1 MTLRMAMRCK
11 SVLLLALW
19 VMMLSGC
26 GSDQEGQLIVDHQ
39 RAVYESLALQD
50 QLQQQGGGHAA
61 ADLGIG
67 ISNRGMGKLLS
78 LLKGL
83 VISPTQ
89 PPKGYE
95 DLSVRI
101 EDIQL
106 VSRAGRSELEL
117 EFSLSSP
124 ANSLQFA
131 AMMTGDLLFLPPEL
145 DTDTPE
151 DQLAFRMKVRE
162 LHPRLS
168 WYSLP
173 LQSISTMRDY
183 LRYRLIEQ
191 VEKSLVMKV
200 PTAKLDKL
208 VLGLSGSEVMK
219 DEEKGFQIKI
229 AYASPKFEMP
239 LVARYSQFLM
249 TDSGFWIFARYGD
262 KAPSIP
268 KPVARVPKE
277 QLESE
282 IGRLT
287 YALRAA
293 AAGLN
298 FWSGDSA
305 IIVRK
310 PLLEK
315 LTAQFNERS
324 SDERT
329 VSFQSTRS
337 RGKLYE
343 KQWRDN
349 LLGDGG
355 LSVELDGR
363 DAAWGTV
370 TLKQV
375 TSTWSEK
382 GLAYSASI
390 DVEANTILYVHFDP
404 LLGGGVGK
412 RATLEGTASPVLAG
426 TLSFA
431 IRTYAGVPVLIA
443 MNHLN
448 CSKFPLTV
456 LDDGDLSVGV
466 TVSQL
471 VGGGKPTLIPALM
484 GLPKM
489 MKADQV
495 LRAIKGVS
503 VTAPKPFAAI
513 TYAPTQ
519 FLADANGFRA
529 EFATSAAWSEGEDVD
544 AEERV
549 KEVVALLGKD
559 ETFPSAPDCGKPD
572 SIKVHIAGIAFEGD
586 LGLGRVITSLVDG
599 ARTGTKGIE
608 NFLSTAGRNAINPS
622 PGSVL
627 RKPLVNPLGT
637 LKCLGTLLQKCE

>member
-1 MTLRMAMRCK
+1 MRYK
-11 SVLLLALW
+11 PAPLLALW
-19 VMMLSGC
+19 VMVLSGC
-26 GSDQEGQLIVDHQ
+26 GSDREGQLIVDHQ

-67 ISNRGMGKLLS
+67 ISNRGMGKLLL

-131 AMMTGDLLFLPPEL
+131 ATMTGDLLFLPPEL

-315 LTAQFNERS
+315 LIVQFNERS

-355 LSVELDGR
+355 LSVELDSR

-370 TLKQV
+370 VLKQV
-375 TSTWSEK
+375 SSTWSEK

-404 LLGGGVGK
+404 LIGGGVGK

-431 IRTYAGVPVLIA
+431 IRTYAGVPVLVA
-443 MNHLN
+443 MNHLD

-471 VGGGKPTLIPALM
+471 IGGGKPTLIPALM
-484 GLPKM
+484 G
-489 MKADQV
+489 
-495 LRAIKGVS
+495 
-503 VTAPKPFAAI
+503 
-513 TYAPTQ
+513 
-519 FLADANGFRA
+519 
-529 EFATSAAWSEGEDVD
+529 
-544 AEERV
+544 
-549 KEVVALLGKD
+549 
-559 ETFPSAPDCGKPD
+559 
-572 SIKVHIAGIAFEGD
+572 
-586 LGLGRVITSLVDG
+586 
-599 ARTGTKGIE
+599 
-608 NFLSTAGRNAINPS
+608 
-622 PGSVL
+622 
-627 RKPLVNPLGT
+627 
-637 LKCLGTLLQKCE
+637 

>member
-1 MTLRMAMRCK
+1 MNRRSKQAA
-11 SVLLLALW
+11 VLVALW
-19 VMMLSGC
+19 GLVLSGC
-26 GSDQEGQLIVDHQ
+26 GADQEGQLIADHQ

-95 DLSVRI
+95 DLSVKI

-117 EFSLSSP
+117 EFSLASP
-124 ANSLQFA
+124 ANALQFSA
-131 AMMTGDLLFLPPEL
+131 TMTGDLLFLPPEL

-191 VEKSLVMKV
+191 VEKSLVIKV

-262 KAPSIP
+262 KVPSIP
-268 KPVARVPKE
+268 KPVARVSPE

-298 FWSGDSA
+298 FVSGDSA
-305 IIVRK
+305 ILVRK
-310 PLLEK
+310 PLFEK
-315 LTAQFNERS
+315 LTAQFNGRS

-355 LSVELDGR
+355 LSVELDSR

-370 TLKQV
+370 VLKQV
-375 TSTWSEK
+375 SSTWNER

-404 LLGGGVGK
+404 LIGGGVGK

-443 MNHLN
+443 MNHLD

-489 MKADQV
+489 VKADQV
-495 LRAIKGVS
+495 LRAIKAVT

-544 AEERV
+544 VEERV
-549 KEVVALLGKD
+549 KEIVALLGKD

>member
-1 MTLRMAMRCK
+1 MAMRYK
-11 SVLLLALW
+11 SVLLLVAW
-19 VMMLSGC
+19 VMVLSGC
-26 GSDQEGQLIVDHQ
+26 GSDREGQLIVDHQ

-67 ISNRGMGKLLS
+67 ISNRGMGRLLS

-95 DLSVRI
+95 DLSVKI

-117 EFSLSSP
+117 EFSLASP
-124 ANSLQFA
+124 ANALQFSA
-131 AMMTGDLLFLPPEL
+131 TMTGDLLFLPPEL

-168 WYSLP
+168 WYSFP

-268 KPVARVPKE
+268 RPVARVPKE

-293 AAGLN
+293 ASGLN

-315 LTAQFNERS
+315 LIVQFNERS

-375 TSTWSEK
+375 SSTWSEK

-390 DVEANTILYVHFDP
+390 DIEANTILYVHFDP

-412 RATLEGTASPVLAG
+412 RTTLEGTASPVLAG

-431 IRTYAGVPVLIA
+431 IRTYAGVPVLVA
-443 MNHLN
+443 MNHLD

-471 VGGGKPTLIPALM
+471 VGGGKPALIPALM
-484 GLPKM
+484 GLPKLV
-489 MKADQV
+489 KADQV
-495 LRAIKGVS
+495 LRGIKAVS
-503 VTAPKPFAAI
+503 ITAPKPFAAI

-549 KEVVALLGKD
+549 KEIVALLGKD
-559 ETFPSAPDCGKPD
+559 ETFPSAQDCGKPD

>member
-1 MTLRMAMRCK
+1 MRRK
-11 SVLLLALW
+11 QSALLLGLW
-19 VMMLSGC
+19 AMVLSGC
-26 GSDQEGQLIVDHQ
+26 GSDREGQLIVDHQ

-67 ISNRGMGKLLS
+67 ISNQGMVKLLS

-83 VISPTQ
+83 VITPTQ

-101 EDIQL
+101 EDIHL

-117 EFSLSSP
+117 EVSLASP
-124 ANSLQFA
+124 ANALQFA
-131 AMMTGDLLFLPPEL
+131 ATMTGDLLFLPPEL

-162 LHPRLS
+162 LHPRVS

-173 LQSISTMRDY
+173 LQNITAMRDY
-183 LRYRLIEQ
+183 LRYRLIQQ
-191 VEKSLVMKV
+191 VEKSLVVKV
-200 PTAKLDKL
+200 LTARLDKL
-208 VLGLSGSEVMK
+208 VLGLSGSEVLK

-229 AYASPKFEMP
+229 AYASPKVEMP
-239 LVARYSQFLM
+239 IVARYSQFLM
-249 TDSGFWIFARYGD
+249 TDSGFWIFARYDD
-262 KAPSIP
+262 KTPYRP
-268 KPVARVPKE
+268 KPVARVPTE
-277 QLESE
+277 QLETE

-287 YALRAA
+287 YAIRAA
-293 AAGLN
+293 AIGLT
-298 FWSGDSA
+298 FASGDSA
-305 IIVRK
+305 VIVRK

-329 VSFQSTRS
+329 VSFQSIRS
-337 RGKLYE
+337 RGKLFE

-355 LSVELDGR
+355 FSVELDSR

-375 TSTWSEK
+375 TSAWSEN
-382 GLAYSASI
+382 GLAYSASADI
-390 DVEANTILYVHFDP
+390 EANTIMYVHFDP
-404 LLGGGVGK
+404 LIGGGVGK
-412 RATLEGTASPVLAG
+412 RTTLEGTASPVLAG
-426 TLSFA
+426 TLSLA
-431 IRTYAGVPVLIA
+431 LRTYLGVPVLVIA
-443 MNHLN
+443 NQLV
-448 CSKFPLTV
+448 CSKFPITV
-456 LDDGDLSVGV
+456 MDDEGLALGV
-466 TVSQL
+466 TLSQF

-489 MKADQV
+489 VKADQV
-495 LRAIKGVS
+495 LRGIKAVT
-503 VTAPKPFAAI
+503 VTAPKPFAAV

-519 FLADANGFRA
+519 FVADANGFRA
-529 EFATSAAWSEGEDVD
+529 EFLMSASWSEGDDVD
-544 AEERV
+544 AEDRV
-549 KEVVALLGKD
+549 KEITALVNKD
-559 ETFPSAPDCGKPD
+559 ETFPSGPDCGKPD
-572 SIKVHIAGIAFEGD
+572 PIKVHVAGVEFEHD
-586 LGLGRVITSLVDG
+586 LGLGRVIATLVDG

-608 NFLSTAGRNAINPS
+608 NFLSTAGRNAINPP

-627 RKPLVNPLGT
+627 RKPLINPLGT
-637 LKCLGTLLQKCE
+637 LKCLETLLQKCE

>member
-1 MTLRMAMRCK
+1 MRCK
-11 SVLLLALW
+11 QVLLVALW
-19 VMMLSGC
+19 GLVVSGC
-26 GSDQEGQLIVDHQ
+26 GSDREGQLIVDHQ
-39 RAVYESLALQD
+39 QAVYESLALQD

-83 VISPTQ
+83 VIRPAQ

-124 ANSLQFA
+124 ANSLQFSA
-131 AMMTGDLLFLPPEL
+131 TMTGDLLFLPPEL

-229 AYASPKFEMP
+229 AYASPKFELP
-239 LVARYSQFLM
+239 VVARYSQFLM
-249 TDSGFWIFARYGD
+249 TDSGFWVFARYGD
-262 KAPSIP
+262 KTPYVP
-268 KPVARVPKE
+268 KPVARVPTE
-277 QLESE
+277 QLEAE

-287 YALRAA
+287 YAIRAA
-293 AAGLN
+293 AVGLT
-298 FWSGDSA
+298 FASGDSA
-305 IIVRK
+305 VIVRK

-329 VSFQSTRS
+329 VSFQSIRS
-337 RGKLYE
+337 RGKLFE
-343 KQWRDN
+343 KQWRDH
-349 LLGDGG
+349 LLGEGG
-355 LSVELDGR
+355 LSVELDSR

-375 TSTWSEK
+375 TSAWSET
-382 GLAYSASI
+382 GLAYSASVGI
-390 DVEANTILYVHFDP
+390 EANTIMYVHFDP
-404 LLGGGVGK
+404 LIGGGVGK
-412 RATLEGTASPVLAG
+412 RTALEGTASPILTG

-431 IRTYAGVPVLIA
+431 LHTYAGVPVLVA
-443 MNHLN
+443 VNRLD
-448 CSKFPLTV
+448 CSKFPITV
-456 LDDGDLSVGV
+456 MGDGDLSVGV
-466 TVSQL
+466 TLSQL

-489 MKADQV
+489 VKADQV
-495 LRAIKGVS
+495 LRGIKAVT

-519 FLADANGFRA
+519 FLADASGFRA
-529 EFATSAAWSEGEDVD
+529 EFSTSASWSEGDDVD
-544 AEERV
+544 AEDRM
-549 KEVVALLGKD
+549 KEIMAMVSKD
-559 ETFPSAPDCGKPD
+559 ETMPSVPECGKPD
-572 SIKVHIAGIAFEGD
+572 AIRVHVAGVEFEHD

-599 ARTGTKGIE
+599 ARTGTKGVE
-608 NFLSTAGRNAINPS
+608 NFLSTAGRNAINPP

-627 RKPLVNPLGT
+627 RKPLINPLGT

>member
-1 MTLRMAMRCK
+1 MNIRCK
-11 SVLLLALW
+11 QAAVLLALW
-19 VMMLSGC
+19 LMLLSGC
-26 GSDQEGQLIVDHQ
+26 GSDREGQLIVDHQ

-50 QLQQQGGGHAA
+50 QLQQQGGGYAA

-95 DLSVRI
+95 DLSVKI

-117 EFSLSSP
+117 EFSLASP
-124 ANSLQFA
+124 ANALHFSA
-131 AMMTGDLLFLPPEL
+131 TMTGDLLFLPPEL

-162 LHPRLS
+162 LHPRIS

-173 LQSISTMRDY
+173 LQSITTMRDY

-191 VEKSLVMKV
+191 VEKSLVVKV

-208 VLGLSGSEVMK
+208 ALGLSGSEVLK
-219 DEEKGFQIKI
+219 DEEKGFQIKVV
-229 AYASPKFEMP
+229 YASPKFEMP
-239 LVARYSQFLM
+239 VVARYSQFLM

-262 KAPSIP
+262 KTPYIP
-268 KPVARVPKE
+268 KPVARVPPD
-277 QLESE
+277 QLEFE

-287 YALRAA
+287 YALRVA

-298 FWSGDSA
+298 FESGDSA
-305 IIVRK
+305 VIIRK
-310 PLLEK
+310 PLFEK

-337 RGKLYE
+337 RGKLFE

-355 LSVELDGR
+355 LSVELDSR

-375 TSTWSEK
+375 TSAWSEK
-382 GLAYSASI
+382 GLAYSAVV
-390 DVEANTILYVHFDP
+390 DVEANSIVYVHFDP
-404 LLGGGVGK
+404 LIGGGIGK
-412 RATLEGTASPVLAG
+412 RATLEGTASPTLSG

-431 IRTYAGVPVLIA
+431 LRTYTGVSVLVVANQLDCAKAPI
-443 MNHLN
+443 
-448 CSKFPLTV
+448 TV
-456 LDDGDLSVGV
+456 RDDGNFAIGV
-466 TVSQL
+466 TLSQP
-471 VGGGKPTLIPALM
+471 VGGGKPSLIPALI
-484 GLPKM
+484 GLPNM
-489 MKADQV
+489 VKANQV
-495 LRAIKGVS
+495 LRGIKGVT
-503 VTAPKPFAAI
+503 VTAPKSFAAI
-513 TYAPTQ
+513 TYVPTQ
-519 FLADANGFRA
+519 FLADANGLRA
-529 EFATSAAWSEGEDVD
+529 EFATSASWSDGDDVD
-544 AEERV
+544 AEDRV
-549 KEVVALLGKD
+549 REIMALVNKD
-559 ETFPSAPDCGKPD
+559 ETFPSGPDCGKPD
-572 SIKVHIAGIAFEGD
+572 PIKVHVAGIAFEHD
-586 LGLGRVITSLVDG
+586 LGIGRAITTLVDG
-599 ARTGTKGIE
+599 AKKGTKGVE
-608 NFLSTAGRNAINPS
+608 NFLSTAGRNAINPP

-627 RKPLVNPLGT
+627 RKPLINPLGT

>member
-1 MTLRMAMRCK
+1 MRCK
-11 SVLLLALW
+11 PALLLALW
-19 VMMLSGC
+19 VMVLFGC
-26 GSDQEGQLIVDHQ
+26 GSDREGQLIVDHQ
-39 RAVYESLALQD
+39 RVVYESLALQD
-50 QLQQQGGGHAA
+50 QLQQQGGGWAV

-89 PPKGYE
+89 PPKGFE

-101 EDIQL
+101 EALQL

-117 EFSLSSP
+117 EVAVASP
-124 ANSLQFA
+124 ANHLQFQA
-131 AMMTGDLLFLPPEL
+131 TMAGDLLFLPPEL

-151 DQLAFRMKVRE
+151 DQLAFRMKVRD

-173 LQSISTMRDY
+173 LQSVTAMRDY

-191 VEKSLVMKV
+191 VEKSLVVKV
-200 PTAKLDKL
+200 PTAKMDRL
-208 VLGLSGSEVMK
+208 VLGLSGSEVLR

-229 AYASPKFEMP
+229 SYASPKFELP
-239 LVARYSQFLM
+239 VVARYSQFLM
-249 TDSGFWIFARYGD
+249 TDSGFWMFARYGD
-262 KAPSIP
+262 KAPSVP
-268 KPVARVPKE
+268 KPVARVPPE

-287 YALRAA
+287 YAIRAA
-293 AAGLN
+293 AAGLH
-298 FWSGDSA
+298 FALGDSA

-315 LTAQFNERS
+315 LTTQFNERS

-329 VSFQSTRS
+329 VSFQSTRF

-355 LSVELDGR
+355 LSVELDSP

-375 TSTWSEK
+375 ASSWSEK
-382 GLAYSASI
+382 GLTYSAAI

-404 LLGGGVGK
+404 LIGGGIGK

-426 TLSFA
+426 TLSLA
-431 IRTYAGVPVLIA
+431 LRTYAGVPVLVVV
-443 MNHLN
+443 NQLD

-456 LDDGDLSVGV
+456 LDDGDVSVGV
-466 TVSQL
+466 TLSQM
-471 VGGGKPTLIPALM
+471 VGGGRPSLIPALM

-489 MKADQV
+489 VKADQV
-495 LRAIKGVS
+495 LRGIKGVT
-503 VTAPKPFAAI
+503 VMPPKPFAAI

-519 FLADANGFRA
+519 LLADANGFRA
-529 EFATSAAWSEGEDVD
+529 EFSTSAWWSEGEDVD
-544 AEERV
+544 AEDRI
-549 KEVVALLGKD
+549 KEIASLINKD
-559 ETFPSAPDCGKPD
+559 ETIPSLPECGKPD
-572 SIKVHIAGIAFEGD
+572 AIKVHVAGIAFEHD

-599 ARTGTKGIE
+599 ARTGRNGIE
-608 NFLSTAGRNAINPS
+608 NFLSTAGRNAINPP

-627 RKPLVNPLGT
+627 RKPLINPLGT

>member
-1 MTLRMAMRCK
+1 MDMGWKQSAW
-11 SVLLLALW
+11 LLALW
-19 VMMLSGC
+19 VIGVSGC
-26 GSDQEGQLIVDHQ
+26 GLDRDRQLREDHQ
-39 RAVYESLALQD
+39 RAVYESLALQEA
-50 QLQQQGGGHAA
+50 LQQQGGGYAA

-67 ISNRGMGKLLS
+67 ISNRGMVKLLS

-83 VISPTQ
+83 VITPAQSPE
-89 PPKGYE
+89 GLE
-95 DLSVRI
+95 DLSVKI

-117 EFSLSSP
+117 RVSVASLT
-124 ANSLQFA
+124 NHLQFD

-145 DTDTPE
+145 DTGTSE
-151 DQLAFRMKVRE
+151 DQLAFRVKVRE
-162 LHPRLS
+162 LHPDLS
-168 WYSLP
+168 WYSLRF
-173 LQSISTMRDY
+173 QNIAAVRDY
-183 LRYRLIEQ
+183 LRNRLIDQ
-191 VEKSLVMKV
+191 IEKDLVV
-200 PTAKLDKL
+200 SVATAKLDRL
-208 VLGLSGSEVMK
+208 VLGLSGSEVLK

-229 AYASPKFEMP
+229 GYSSPKFEMP
-239 LVARYSQFLM
+239 VVARYSQFLM

-262 KAPSIP
+262 KAPYVP
-268 KPVARVPKE
+268 KPVVRVPPE

-293 AAGLN
+293 AVGLN
-298 FWSGDSA
+298 FASGDSA

-337 RGKLYE
+337 RGKLFE

-355 LSVELDGR
+355 LSVELDSR

-375 TSTWSEK
+375 ASTWTDK
-382 GLAYSASI
+382 GLAYSAAI
-390 DVEANTILYVHFDP
+390 DVEANTVLYIHFDP
-404 LLGGGVGK
+404 LIGGGIGK

-431 IRTYAGVPVLIA
+431 LRTYDEVPVLVA
-443 MNHLN
+443 VNHLD
-448 CSKFPLTV
+448 CAKFPITV
-456 LDDGDLSVGV
+456 MDDGDLAVGV
-466 TVSQL
+466 TLSQM
-471 VGGGKPTLIPALM
+471 VGGGRPSLIPALI
-484 GLPKM
+484 GLPNLV
-489 MKADQV
+489 KANQV
-495 LRAIKGVS
+495 LRGIKGVM

-519 FLADANGFRA
+519 LLTDADGLRA
-529 EFATSAAWSEGEDVD
+529 EVATSASWSDGEDRDVAD
-544 AEERV
+544 RV
-549 KEVVALLGKD
+549 KEITALVNKD
-559 ETFPSAPDCGKPD
+559 ETFPAAPDCGKPD
-572 SIKVHIAGIAFEGD
+572 AIRVHVAGIEFEHD
-586 LGLGRVITSLVDG
+586 LGLGRAITSMVDG
-599 ARTGTKGIE
+599 ARIGKKGIE

-627 RKPLVNPLGT
+627 RKPLTNPLGT

>member
-1 MTLRMAMRCK
+1 MNMRRK
-11 SVLLLALW
+11 QAAVLVVLW
-19 VMMLSGC
+19 VLVLSGC

-67 ISNRGMGKLLS
+67 ISNRGMSKLLS

-124 ANSLQFA
+124 ANSLQFSA
-131 AMMTGDLLFLPPEL
+131 TMTGDLLFLPPEL

-191 VEKSLVMKV
+191 VEKSLVIKV

-262 KAPSIP
+262 RTPSVP

-305 IIVRK
+305 IIARK

-315 LTAQFNERS
+315 LMVQFNERS

-355 LSVELDGR
+355 LSVELDSR
-363 DAAWGTV
+363 DAAWGSV
-370 TLKQV
+370 VLKQV
-375 TSTWSEK
+375 SSTWSEE

-390 DVEANTILYVHFDP
+390 DIEANTILYVHFDP

-412 RATLEGTASPVLAG
+412 RATLEGTASPLLTG

-431 IRTYAGVPVLIA
+431 IHTYAGVPVLVA
-443 MNHLN
+443 MNHLD

-489 MKADQV
+489 VKADQV
-495 LRAIKGVS
+495 LRGIKGVM

-529 EFATSAAWSEGEDVD
+529 EFATSAAWSDGDDVD
-544 AEERV
+544 VEDRV
-549 KEVVALLGKD
+549 KEIVALLGKD

-622 PGSVL
+622 LGSVL
-627 RKPLVNPLGT
+627 RKPLTNPLGT

>member
-1 MTLRMAMRCK
+1 MAMRYK
-11 SVLLLALW
+11 SVLLLVAW
-19 VMMLSGC
+19 VMVLSGC
-26 GSDQEGQLIVDHQ
+26 GSDQEGQLIADHQ

-131 AMMTGDLLFLPPEL
+131 ATMTGDLLFLPPEL
-145 DTDTPE
+145 DTNTPE

-183 LRYRLIEQ
+183 LRNRLIEQ

-315 LTAQFNERS
+315 LIVQFNERS

-355 LSVELDGR
+355 LSVELDSR

-370 TLKQV
+370 VLKQV
-375 TSTWSEK
+375 SSTWSEK

-404 LLGGGVGK
+404 LIGGGVGK

-426 TLSFA
+426 ILSFA

-443 MNHLN
+443 MNHLD

-484 GLPKM
+484 GLPKIV
-489 MKADQV
+489 KADQV
-495 LRAIKGVS
+495 FRAIKGVS

-513 TYAPTQ
+513 TYAPAQ

-549 KEVVALLGKD
+549 KEIMALLGKD